1 MKKIILS
8 LAILLFITN
17 VNATEKDIK
26 SKVKDVTIFLSGAQ
40 VNREGSV
47 SITKGQTQLIFTGI
61 SPLLK
66 RESLQ
71 AGSKSDIT
79 ILSVHYETKKTEKK
93 KPKGNLSELEASKNG
108 LQRKLTRLN
117 SKMEV
122 INTEEHMIANLQN
135 IQTQKKDFTI
145 DDIIKAKAVIT
156 EQLENIK
163 LKKIKTQEE
172 INTINQEVNKLSQKI
187 AAFQVVYSN
196 LEPRIIVKIKSNK
209 EQSVKL
215 RISYFVPNARWY
227 PSYNLRVKDLKSPLV
242 LDYQA
247 NISQQTGEDWKNVKL
262 TLSTS
267 DPNLGGQKPKLT
279 PWYLVLNQNTNQK
292 ITNQNRYTPT
302 QYTSVSGRVTDQ
314 YGESLPFANVH
325 VIGSTVG
332 TVTDADG
339 FYKLNLPN
347 GRIQIQVSFIG
358 YNPVTFNVS
367 GQTHNVVLAEKQ
379 LTLEEVTVV
388 RDMDVYSDNISESE
402 SVRLSPNSVASYDVS
417 SVQTISTI
425 RAKRTGKKGKNKVT
439 QSATR
444 SVPVQVVQKENVVS
458 AEFIVGEVFSVP
470 SDSKHYTVSIGL
482 IEKEAHYQYYC
493 APKLDKDAF
502 LTAQLTDWEDLNLLE
517 GNANIFFEGTYVGSS
532 LLDVKFVGDTLDISL
547 GRDKKII
554 VERDKEKE
562 FSKNKILGDKSVKTI
577 KWNISIKNNKN
588 TPINLIVEDQFPL
601 TKDARIIIQKDDVS
615 KAKIDEIT
623 GFITWDLKIGA
634 KKMEDINFK
643 YKVTHPK
650 GTQVYLE

>member
-1 MKKIILS
+1 MKKIILG
-8 LAILLFITN
+8 LAVLLSITSIQ
-17 VNATEKDIK
+17 ATDKNIK
-26 SKVKDVTIFLSGAQ
+26 SKVKDVTIFLTGAQ
-40 VNREGSV
+40 VNREGST
-47 SITKGQTQLIFTGI
+47 SISKGQTEIIFTGI

-122 INTEEHMIANLQN
+122 INTEEHMIANLQH
-135 IQTQKKDFTI
+135 IQSQKKDFTI
-145 DDIIKAKAVIT
+145 EDIIKAKAVIS

-172 INTINQEVNKLSQKI
+172 INTINREVNKVSQKI

-196 LEPRIIVKIKSNK
+196 LEPRIIVKIKSK
-209 EQSVKL
+209 KDQSVKL

-279 PWYLVLNQNTNQK
+279 PWYLILNQNTNQK
-292 ITNQNRYTPT
+292 ITNQNRYVPT

-325 VIGSTVG
+325 VVGSTVG
-332 TVTDADG
+332 TMTDADG
-339 FYKLNLPN
+339 FYKLNLPT
-347 GRIQIQVSFIG
+347 GRNQIQVAFIG
-358 YNPVTFNVS
+358 FNSVTFNVS
-367 GQTHNVVLAEKQ
+367 GQTHNIVLAEKQ

-388 RDMDVYSDNISESE
+388 REMDVYATDMVESE
-402 SVRLSPNSVASYDVS
+402 SVHISANSATYDIS
-417 SVQTISTI
+417 SVETISSI
-425 RAKRTGKKGKNKVT
+425 KAKRTGRKGKNQIT

-444 SVPVQVVQKENVVS
+444 SVPVQVVKKENVVS
-458 AEFIVGEVFSVP
+458 AEFIVDEIFSVP

-493 APKLDKDAF
+493 APKLDKDVF

-532 LLDVKFVGDTLDISL
+532 LMDVKFVGDTLDISL

-554 VERDKEKE
+554 VEREKEKE
-562 FSKNKILGDKSVKTI
+562 FSKNKLLADKAVKTI
-577 KWNISIKNNKN
+577 KWDISVKNQKN
-588 TPINLIVEDQFPL
+588 APINLIVEDQFPL
-601 TKDARIIIQKDDVS
+601 TKDARIIIQKDDVA

-623 GFITWDLKIGA
+623 GFITWDLKIGS

-643 YKVTHPK
+643 YKVTYPK
-650 GTQVYLE
+650 GTEVYLE

>member
-1 MKKIILS
+1 MKKVILS
-8 LAILLFITN
+8 LAILFSITDA
-17 VNATEKDIK
+17 NATEKDIK

-47 SITKGQTQLIFTGI
+47 SVTKGQTQIIFTGI

-79 ILSVHYETKKTEKK
+79 ILSIHYETKKTEKK
-93 KPKGNLSELEASKNG
+93 KPKGNLSELESKKNE

-117 SKMEV
+117 SRMEV
-122 INTEEHMIANLQN
+122 INTEEHMIGDLQN
-135 IQTQKKDFTI
+135 IQSQKKDFTI
-145 DDIIKAKAVIT
+145 EDIIKAKAVIS

-172 INTINQEVNKLSQKI
+172 VNTIRQEVNKLSQKI

-196 LEPRIIVKIKSNK
+196 LEPRIIVKLKSEK

-215 RISYFVPNARWY
+215 MVSYFVPNARWY
-227 PSYNLRVKDLKSPLV
+227 PSYNLRVKDLKSALV

-267 DPNLGGQKPKLT
+267 NPNQGGQKPTLT
-279 PWYLVLNQNTNQK
+279 PWYLILNQNTNQK
-292 ITNQNRYTPT
+292 NNNQSRYTPT
-302 QYTSVSGRVTDQ
+302 QHTSTSGRVTDQ

-325 VIGSTVG
+325 VVGSTVG
-332 TVTDADG
+332 TMTDADG
-339 FYKLNLPN
+339 FYQLNLPN
-347 GRIQIQVSFIG
+347 GRNQIQVSFIG
-358 YNPVTFNVS
+358 YNSVTFNVS
-367 GQTHNVVLAEKQ
+367 RKTHNIVLAEKQ

-388 RDMDVYSDNISESE
+388 RDMDVYANNVSQSESIQ
-402 SVRLSPNSVASYDVS
+402 VATLSGAYDIS
-417 SVQTISTI
+417 AKETISSI
-425 RAKRTGKKGKNKVT
+425 KAKRTGRKGKNQVT

-444 SVPVQVVQKENVVS
+444 SVPVKVAQKENVVS
-458 AEFIVGEVFSVP
+458 AEFVVDEIFSVP
-470 SDSKHYTVSIGL
+470 SNSKHYTVSIGL
-482 IEKEAHYQYYC
+482 IEKDAHYQYYC

-562 FSKNKILGDKSVKTI
+562 LSKNKILGDKAVKTV

-601 TKDARIIIQKDDVS
+601 TKDARIIIQKDDVA
-615 KAKIDEIT
+615 KAKIDKIT
-623 GFITWDLKIGA
+623 SFITWELKLDP